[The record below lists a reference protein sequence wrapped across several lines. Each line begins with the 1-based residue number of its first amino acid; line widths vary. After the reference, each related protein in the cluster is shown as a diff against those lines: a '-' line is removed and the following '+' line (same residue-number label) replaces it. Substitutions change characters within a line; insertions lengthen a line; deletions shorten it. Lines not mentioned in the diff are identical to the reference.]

1 MSDAQAPQFSLFR
14 ERASLVEKDVV
25 RTDRAQ
31 AYFEG
36 EGNGRVE
43 VLRSILITYSSHHSA
58 LGYCQGMSDLLAPIL
73 VVMGGEEEAFWTFAA
88 LMKRMAPNFDSDQSG
103 MHSQLMALRKLVAL
117 LDPPLFDY
125 LASVE
130 CLNFFFCF
138 RWILIHF
145 KREFAYEDVMRLW
158 EVLWS
163 RHLSDHFHLYVCTA
177 ILKRHRRKIMDE
189 QMDFDSLLKFTNDLS
204 GRIDLDATLRDA
216 EALCVYA
223 GAAGVACMPQAPTEA
238 EEGGTSPLPR

>member
-1 MSDAQAPQFSLFR
+1 M
-14 ERASLVEKDVV
+14 EKDVV
-25 RTDRAQ
+25 RTDRVQ
-31 AYFEG
+31 AHFEG
-36 EGNGRVE
+36 EENANVDL
-43 VLRSILITYSSHHSA
+43 LRSILITYSFYNFD

-73 VVMGGEEEAFWTFAA
+73 VVMGEEEEAFWAFAS
-88 LMKRMAPNFDSDQSG
+88 LMERMAPNFNLDQNG
-103 MHSQLMALRKLVAL
+103 MHSQLMALRKLVQL
-117 LDPPLFDY
+117 LDPPLYDY
-125 LASVE
+125 LDSVD

-145 KREFAYEDVMRLW
+145 KREFGYEDVMRLW

-189 QMDFDSLLKFTNDLS
+189 QMEFDSLLKFTNDLS
-204 GRIDLDATLRDA
+204 GRIDLEATLRDA

-223 GAAGVACMPQAPTEA
+223 GAAGVACMPQPPVEA
-238 EEGGTSPLPR
+238 EEGGTSPPPL